1 MEILVI
7 GCGVSGL
14 TSGVRL
20 LEAGHRVHIWADELP
35 PQTTSNVAAAVWYP
49 YKAFPEHL
57 VVGWSARAFQV
68 FAQELAGQ
76 PETGVVMRDVVELL
90 PERSGDPWWAP
101 AVPAFR
107 HATEDE
113 LLRRYADGYAFDA
126 PVIDMSIYLDYL
138 VRRFQ
143 AAGGVIERR
152 RVASLDEAL
161 AQSPLVVNCAGL
173 GARELLG
180 DRSLLPSRGQVVRIR
195 ATRYWASLL
204 DHVILD
210 DSNPVEV
217 TYIVPRIHDI
227 VLGGTA
233 IEGAESTDV
242 DPATTDDIIRRCA
255 ALVPEL
261 AELSP
266 DDIASVAVG
275 LRPTRPAIRLERE
288 QINPERAVIHNY
300 GHGGAGVTLSW
311 GCAEEVVRL
320 VDRSQ

>member
-1 MEILVI
+1 MDILII

-14 TSGVRL
+14 TTGVRL
-20 LEAGHRVHIWADELP
+20 LEAGHSVRIWAEKLP
-35 PQTTSNVAAAVWYP
+35 PETTSNIAAAVWYP
-49 YKAFPEHL
+49 YKAFPERL

-68 FAQELAGQ
+68 FAEDLAGQ

-90 PERSGDPWWAP
+90 PAPSPDPWWKQ

-113 LLRRYADGYAFDA
+113 CLGRFPDGYSFDA

-138 VRRFQ
+138 MRRFVE
-143 AAGGVIERR
+143 AGGSVEQR
-152 RVASLDEAL
+152 RVASLDEAFAECPL
-161 AQSPLVVNCAGL
+161 AVNCAGL
-173 GARELLG
+173 GSRELLG
-180 DRSLLPSRGQVVRIR
+180 DRELVPSRGQVVRIR
-195 ATRYWASLL
+195 ATPYWQSVL
-204 DHVILD
+204 DRVLLD
-210 DSNPVEV
+210 DSDALNV

-233 IEGAESTDV
+233 IEGAENTDV
-242 DPATTDDIIRRCA
+242 DPATTDAIIRRCA

-261 AELSP
+261 ADLTP
-266 DDIASVAVG
+266 NDIASVAVG

-288 QINPERAVIHNY
+288 EIAPDKVVVHNY

-311 GCAEEVVRL
+311 GCADEVVRL
-320 VDRSQ
+320 VG